1 MYIILL
7 GGSNDTKGNLTVP
20 TINRLN
26 TFFEVYEINKTLNP
40 KIIISGGYRFSE
52 ISHCELIKKKI
63 LKIYPNILIEKE
75 FIENNNTID
84 EAINISNYIEHIK
97 YRGKIIIITS
107 SYHMIRAKY
116 LFNKTFEKLKNIE
129 FEFIEAYDNNDT
141 GINDTGINDTDINEE
156 KEKLEQLINT
166 PYGKWLEYIKTN

>member
-7 GGSNDTKGNLTVP
+7 GGSNDAKGTLTSS
-20 TINRLN
+20 TLNRLN
-26 TFFEVYEINKTLNP
+26 KFFEVYEINKTLNP

-52 ISHCELIKKKI
+52 ISHCDLIKNKI

-75 FIENNNTID
+75 FIENNNTVD

-97 YRGKIIIITS
+97 HRGKIIIITS
-107 SYHMIRAKY
+107 NWHMNRVKY
-116 LFNKTFEKLKNIE
+116 LFNKTFEKLKYIE
-129 FEFIEAYDNNDT
+129 FEFIEASENNDT
-141 GINDTGINDTDINEE
+141 GINDTGINEE